1 MRDDDL
7 LLSQYV
13 DGYRARGI
21 ILDPFQVDACRA
33 LGSGKDV
40 LVSAPTGSGKTV
52 VAHYAVELALA
63 TEQRCVY
70 TAPIKALSNQ
80 KYNELAGRLGEET
93 RRFAHR

>member
-21 ILDPFQVDACRA
+21 ILDPFQVDGCRA

-40 LVSAPTGSGKTV
+40 LVSAPTGS
-52 VAHYAVELALA
+52 
-63 TEQRCVY
+63 
-70 TAPIKALSNQ
+70 
-80 KYNELAGRLGEET
+80 
-93 RRFAHR
+93 